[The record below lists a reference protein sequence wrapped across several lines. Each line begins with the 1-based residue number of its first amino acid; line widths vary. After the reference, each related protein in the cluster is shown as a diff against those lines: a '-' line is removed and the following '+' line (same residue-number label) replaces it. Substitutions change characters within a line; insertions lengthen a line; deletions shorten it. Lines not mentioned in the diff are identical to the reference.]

1 MTTQPFTTPILFIT
15 FNRPEHTKVV
25 MERIRSINP
34 RILYVFQDG
43 ARDGCEE
50 DIQRCKQVRSI
61 INDYSADSSTNI
73 FTFYSTENLGCGP
86 GPAAAISWFFEHED
100 KGIIIEDDAVPD
112 KSFFSFAEVM
122 LDKYKDDSNIR
133 AIGSMHLD
141 NRTFGDGS
149 YYFSMMN
156 RTFCAWAT
164 WRRAWKDFD
173 YYHRGISRAILND
186 KLKDYNCP
194 LRMREYWCERME
206 EIQKDAYHDSSWDQ
220 QFWIS
225 IWIHNGKG
233 VMPNVNLCKNI
244 GFDEYGTHT
253 TDSSCCAANKDTSA
267 LTKIIEPSSQ
277 KIITKADVRF
287 QKLYFESY
295 NYGLSGI
302 KRLPLRINKRIKR
315 LVNHQGSWI
324 KKK

>member
-1 MTTQPFTTPILFIT
+1 MAVITPILFIT
-15 FNRPEHTKVV
+15 FNRPNHTRKVL
-25 MERIRSINP
+25 ERIIAQQPNN
-34 RILYVFQDG
+34 IYIFQDG
-43 ARDGCEE
+43 ARSGNESDLIKCS
-50 DIQRCKQVRSI
+50 QVRSI
-61 INDYSADSSTNI
+61 INSLTSNCTSIIQTLYPS
-73 FTFYSTENLGCGP
+73 ENLGCGK
-86 GPAAAISWFFEHED
+86 GPAAAISWFFEHEES
-100 KGIIIEDDAVPD
+100 GIIIEDDALPD
-112 KSFFSFAEVM
+112 KSFFSFAEEL
-122 LDKYKDDSNIR
+122 LDKYKDHPDIR

-141 NRTFGDGS
+141 DRTFGDGS

-164 WRRAWKDFD
+164 WKRAWKDFD
-173 YYHRGISRAILND
+173 YYHRGISRSFLNN
-186 KLKDYNCP
+186 KLKEYNCP
-194 LRMREYWCERME
+194 LRMREYWCGRLK

-233 VMPNVNLCKNI
+233 IMPNVNLCKNI

-267 LTKIIEPSSQ
+267 LTEIIEPSSQ
-277 KIITKADVRF
+277 KIITKADIRF
-287 QKLYFESY
+287 QKLYFEPY
-295 NYGLSGI
+295 NYGISGI
-302 KRLPLRINKRIKR
+302 KRLPFRINKRIKG